1 MGHIIA
7 IDGPAGAGK
16 STIARALAERLGFT
30 YIDTG
35 AMYRA
40 VALASLRKGLSFE
53 ELADDASAVARLA
66 MSSAIEFVPVARIF
80 LDGEDVTPLIRTP
93 EVTGAAS
100 KVAAMAAVRAVLVEK
115 QRRIGEIGNVVME
128 GRDIGTVVFPHARIK
143 VFLDADPVER
153 VRRRGGDLPNVP
165 LEQLA
170 EQMRE
175 RDARDSQRA
184 ESPLVAA
191 PDAVHLD
198 STRLTAEQVLDAILE
213 LVRSRIP
220 LERAHGEG

>member
-1 MGHIIA
+1 MGHVIA

-40 VALASLRKGLSFE
+40 IALASLRKRLGFE
-53 ELADDASAVARLA
+53 DATAVTRLA
-66 MSSAIEFVPVARIF
+66 TSSAIEFVPVARIF

-93 EVTGAAS
+93 EVSEGAS

-128 GRDIGTVVFPHARIK
+128 GRDIGTVVFPHARVK

-153 VRRRGGDLPNVP
+153 VRRRGGDLPDVP

-213 LVRSRIP
+213 LVHSRIP